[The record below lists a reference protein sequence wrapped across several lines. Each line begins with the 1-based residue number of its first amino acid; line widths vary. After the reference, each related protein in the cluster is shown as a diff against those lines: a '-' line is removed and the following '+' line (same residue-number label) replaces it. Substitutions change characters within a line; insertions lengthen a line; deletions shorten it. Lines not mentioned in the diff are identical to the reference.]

1 MKTYLQ
7 FLEATSASLRITKP
21 ETKVDPEKIKS
32 GVTGA
37 LKKLETNPGEG
48 AFTNAAERK
57 RSLELEVKASISGG
71 GSQRQSQPQAKNR
84 PAPSSTSTPDRG
96 RTTPPTAGR
105 VR

>member
-7 FLEATSASLRITKP
+7 FLEATSVYFGVGKP
-21 ETKVDPEKIKS
+21 VTKVPKTIES
-32 GVTGA
+32 GVTKA
-37 LKKLETNPGEG
+37 LENPGESASTG
-48 AFTNAAERK
+48 PAEREREIK
-57 RSLELEVKASISGG
+57 FRASVGGSVG

-105 VR
+105 GR